1 MSGSSDYG
9 KWIAAVDRIM
19 KRDWCIDT
27 AEAGLSEGELR
38 RFWSEGDVPEAFV
51 AWYAEKYDLIR
62 FESGYSQR
70 SPA

>member
-1 MSGSSDYG
+1 MSGSSEFG
-9 KWIAAVDRIM
+9 EWIAAVDRII

-27 AEAGLSEGELR
+27 AEAGLSESELW
-38 RFWSEGDVPEAFV
+38 RFWREGETPEAFV
-51 AWYAEKYDLIR
+51 AWLAEKYDLIR